1 MFLYLKLYNL
11 DLIVFF
17 KGKEQIFDNECKVLD
32 T

>member
-11 DLIVFF
+11 NLIVFF
-17 KGKEQIFDNECKVLD
+17 KGEEQIFDNEHKGLG